1 MAEMDTSTE
10 LKRLLAQNKLV
21 LGADETLK
29 LLRQK
34 KVQKVLLTANVDPAV
49 RENAE
54 RLCKLAGVECQMIV
68 QKSDEVGAICKKP
81 FAISVVAVV

>member
-1 MAEMDTSTE
+1 MAELDTSTD

-21 LGADETLK
+21 LGTDETMK

-34 KVQKVLLTANVDPAV
+34 KVQRVLLTANVDPKV
-49 RENAE
+49 REDVE
-54 RLCKLAGVECQMIV
+54 RLCKLAGVECQNIV
-68 QKSDEVGAICKKP
+68 QRNDEVGAICKKP

>member
-21 LGADETLK
+21 LGTDETLK

-34 KVQKVLLTANVDPAV
+34 KVQKVLLTANVDPKV
-49 RENAE
+49 RDDAE